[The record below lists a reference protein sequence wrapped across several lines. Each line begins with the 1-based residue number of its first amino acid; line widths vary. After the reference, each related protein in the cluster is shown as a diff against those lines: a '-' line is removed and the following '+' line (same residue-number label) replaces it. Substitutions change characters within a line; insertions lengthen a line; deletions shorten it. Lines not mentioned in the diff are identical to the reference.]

1 MRRLPLSIIA
11 KSGLPVFAKND
22 AKTKRLSRSC
32 VGLPTQTCLAILALA
47 LCGAPAAAQTIT
59 VALPAD
65 IRSSDP
71 GVNRDDT
78 TDAVVLHV
86 VEGLV
91 GYAEDGTVGPLLA
104 EKVDVSAD
112 GLTYSFT
119 LREGVTFHNGA
130 PLTPADVLWSWSRYM
145 TPATNWRCLGE
156 FDGRNGLKVE
166 TVTAPDARIVVM
178 TLNKPN
184 ALFLDTL
191 ARTDCATGV
200 IHKDSVKA
208 DGSWDRPVG
217 TGPFKFGE
225 WKRGQS
231 LQLLA
236 FDKYLSPKGDKR
248 DGYLGS
254 KRPLVK
260 EVRFLVVSD
269 VATAK
274 TGLLSGAIDLEQ
286 IQESDVAELQ
296 NAPGVQVKYASNP
309 VRQGLIIQT
318 RDPLLKN
325 VKLRQA
331 IAAAID
337 FNELVA
343 AVSSNLGKPNNSP
356 IYEGSRY
363 FGAVEHQ
370 GFTYD
375 PVKAKALLKEA
386 GYKGEPITILANKR
400 ANVPS
405 FATAVIAQAMMQAAG
420 INAQIEVLE
429 WATQLDRFN
438 SGNYQMQAFSYSARF
453 DPASGFEQVSG
464 PKDKQ
469 PRKLW
474 EDPEALALIDKARTV
489 TGATERQ
496 AIFDELHKRFIADVP
511 AIFTHNQIDAWG
523 MSKRMRGVEPWASKP
538 RLWEVSVAQ

>member
-1 MRRLPLSIIA
+1 MRRYPLV
-11 KSGLPVFAKND
+11 L
-22 AKTKRLSRSC
+22 
-32 VGLPTQTCLAILALA
+32 LALT

-91 GYAEDGTVGPLLA
+91 GYAEDGAVGPLLA
-104 EKVDVSAD
+104 EKVDMSAD

-130 PLTPADVLWSWSRYM
+130 PLTAADVLWSWNRSM
-145 TPATNWRCLGE
+145 TPATNWRCLPE
-156 FDGRNGLKVE
+156 FDGRNGVKVE
-166 TVTAPDARIVVM
+166 NVTAPDARTVAM

-184 ALFLDTL
+184 AMFLDTL
-191 ARTDCATGV
+191 ARTDCAMAGV

-208 DGSWDRPVG
+208 DGSWDRPIG

-236 FDKYLSPKGDKR
+236 FDKYASPKGDKR
-248 DGYLGS
+248 DGYLGL

-260 EVRFLVVSD
+260 EVRFLVVAD

-274 TGLLSGAIDLEQ
+274 TGLLSGAIDMEQ
-286 IQESDVAELQ
+286 LQESDVAELQ
-296 NAPGVQVKYASNP
+296 NAPGVQVKYATNP

-331 IAAAID
+331 IAATID

-343 AVSSNLGKPNNSP
+343 AVSSSLGKPNNSP

-363 FGAVEHQ
+363 FGAAQRQ
-370 GFTYD
+370 GFAYD
-375 PVKAKALLKEA
+375 PAKAKTLLKEA
-386 GYKGEPITILANKR
+386 GYKGEPITIIANKR

-405 FATAVIAQAMMQAAG
+405 FATAVIVQSMMQAAG

-438 SGNYQMQAFSYSARF
+438 SGNYQMQAFSFSARF
-453 DPASGFEQVSG
+453 DPASGFEQIAGS
-464 PKDKQ
+464 KDKQ

-474 EDPEALALIDKARTV
+474 EDPEALALIDKAMTITV
-489 TGATERQ
+489 MAERQ
-496 AIFDELHKRFIADVP
+496 AIFDELHKRFLTDVP

-523 MSKRMRGVEPWASKP
+523 MSKRIRGVEPWASKL

>member
-1 MRRLPLSIIA
+1 MLRILIPLA
-11 KSGLPVFAKND
+11 A
-22 AKTKRLSRSC
+22 ATALSTAS
-32 VGLPTQTCLAILALA
+32 L
-47 LCGAPAAAQTIT
+47 AQTIT
-59 VALPAD
+59 AALPAD

-91 GYAEDGTVGPLLA
+91 GYAEDGSVGPLLA
-104 EKVDVSAD
+104 DKVDISAD
-112 GLTYSFT
+112 GLAYAFT

-130 PLTPADVLWSWSRYM
+130 PLTSADVLWSWQRYM
-145 TPATNWRCLGE
+145 TPATNWRCLVE

-166 TVTAPDARIVVM
+166 AVTAPDARTVVM

-191 ARTDCATGV
+191 ARTDCGMAGV

-208 DGSWDRPVG
+208 DGSWDRPIG

-231 LQLLA
+231 LQLTA
-236 FDKYLSPKGDKR
+236 FDKYISPKGDKR

-260 EVRFLVVSD
+260 EVRILVVSD

-286 IQESDVAELQ
+286 LQESDVAELQ
-296 NAPGVQVKYASNP
+296 TAPNVQVKYATNP

-318 RDPLLKN
+318 RDPVMKN

-363 FGAVEHQ
+363 FGAVQRQ

-375 PVKAKALLKEA
+375 PAKAKVLLKEA
-386 GYKGEPITILANKR
+386 GYKSEPITILCNKR

-405 FATAVIAQAMMQAAG
+405 FATAVVAQAMMQAAG

-438 SGNYQMQAFSYSARF
+438 SGNYQMQAFSFSARF
-453 DPASGFEQVSG
+453 DPASGFEQISG

-474 EDPEALALIDKARTV
+474 EDPEALALIDKAMTV
-489 TGATERQ
+489 TATTERQ
-496 AIFDELHKRFIADVP
+496 AIFDELHKRFLTDVP

-523 MSKRMRGVEPWASKP
+523 MSKRIRGVEPWASKP
-538 RLWEVSVAQ
+538 RLWEVSVAE